1 MKLIPQ
7 WKKWWKRH
15 SVQLI
20 ALMPIVTILREQLP
34 GIREYLP
41 PDVYGYTMAALGI
54 TAIIVMQ
61 IKQSAVSGEQQ

>member
-61 IKQSAVSGEQQ
+61 IKQSAVLGEQQ

>member
-54 TAIIVMQ
+54 TAIVVMQ
-61 IKQSAVSGEQQ
+61 IKQASVSGEQK